1 MGIQKIAEE
10 LLAIGFLFLGAST
23 VSAVVMVNF
32 AFMFKLVY
40 RFIKKA
46 SENEDH

>member
-1 MGIQKIAEE
+1 MSILKIAVGLIE
-10 LLAIGFLFLGAST
+10 IGFLFLGAIT
-23 VSAVVMVNF
+23 VSEVVVVTF
-32 AFMFKLVY
+32 AFTFRLVY